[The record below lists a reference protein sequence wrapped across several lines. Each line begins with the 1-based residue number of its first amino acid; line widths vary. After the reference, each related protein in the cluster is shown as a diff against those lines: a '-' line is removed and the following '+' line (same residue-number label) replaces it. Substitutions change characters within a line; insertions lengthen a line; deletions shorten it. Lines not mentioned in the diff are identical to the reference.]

1 MITPYLTFNGNCK
14 EALAFYRS
22 VFPCGEPSILP
33 YGDYMP
39 EGSPTPPEL
48 LRGWVMHAEMTVCGT
63 NVWFADSAQSPGNS
77 GLITLSAIVPTEG
90 KRWPYMTRFAPAA
103 RSRCRRPSPSTVCF
117 TPWSGT
123 GSEYPGRSSP
133 RKRPYRMTPSW
144 PDD

>member
-77 GLITLSAIVPTEG
+77 GLITLSAIVPTGREALAIYDALCAG
-90 KRWPYMTRFAPAA
+90 GTVTLPPTVTFYSVFHAVVRDRVGVPWQIVAEEAP
-103 RSRCRRPSPSTVCF
+103 V
-117 TPWSGT
+117 
-123 GSEYPGRSSP
+123 
-133 RKRPYRMTPSW
+133 K
-144 PDD
+144 DDAVMA

>member
-48 LRGWVMHAEMTVCGT
+48 LRSWVMHAEMTVCGT

-90 KRWPYMTRFAPAA
+90 EARAIYDALCAGGTVTLPPTVTFYSVFHAVVRDRFGVPWQIVAEEAPIQDD
-103 RSRCRRPSPSTVCF
+103 TV
-117 TPWSGT
+117 
-123 GSEYPGRSSP
+123 
-133 RKRPYRMTPSW
+133 MA
-144 PDD
+144 

>member
-77 GLITLSAIVPTEG
+77 GLITLSAIVPTGREALAIYDALCAG
-90 KRWPYMTRFAPAA
+90 GTVTLPPTVTFYSVFHAVVRDRFGVPWQIVAEEAP
-103 RSRCRRPSPSTVCF
+103 VQ
-117 TPWSGT
+117 
-123 GSEYPGRSSP
+123 
-133 RKRPYRMTPSW
+133 
-144 PDD
+144 DDAVTA

>member
-22 VFPCGEPSILP
+22 VFPCGEPSVLP

-48 LRGWVMHAEMTVCGT
+48 LRSWVMHAEMTVCGT

-77 GLITLSAIVPTEG
+77 GLITLSAIVPTGREALAIYDALCAG
-90 KRWPYMTRFAPAA
+90 GTVTLPPTVTFYSVFHAVVMDRFGVPWQIVAEDAP
-103 RSRCRRPSPSTVCF
+103 VQ
-117 TPWSGT
+117 
-123 GSEYPGRSSP
+123 
-133 RKRPYRMTPSW
+133 
-144 PDD
+144 DDAVIA

>member
-22 VFPCGEPSILP
+22 VFPCGEPSVLP

-48 LRGWVMHAEMTVCGT
+48 LRSWVMHAEMTVCGT
-63 NVWFADSAQSPGNS
+63 NVWFADSAQSPGNI

-90 KRWPYMTRFAPAA
+90 EARAIYDALCAGGTVTLPPTVTFYSVFHAVVRDRFGVPWQIVAEEAP
-103 RSRCRRPSPSTVCF
+103 VQ
-117 TPWSGT
+117 
-123 GSEYPGRSSP
+123 
-133 RKRPYRMTPSW
+133 
-144 PDD
+144 DDAVMA

>member
-22 VFPCGEPSILP
+22 VFPCGEPSVLP

-48 LRGWVMHAEMTVCGT
+48 LRNWVMHAEMTVCGT

-90 KRWPYMTRFAPAA
+90 EALAIYDALCAGGTVTLPPTVTFYSVFHAVVRDRFGVPWQIVAEEAP
-103 RSRCRRPSPSTVCF
+103 VQ
-117 TPWSGT
+117 
-123 GSEYPGRSSP
+123 
-133 RKRPYRMTPSW
+133 
-144 PDD
+144 DDAVTA

>member
-33 YGDYMP
+33 FGDYMP

-48 LRGWVMHAEMTVCGT
+48 LRSWVMHAEMTVCGT

-90 KRWPYMTRFAPAA
+90 EARAIYDALCAGGTVTLPPTVTFYSVFHAVVRDRFGVPWQIVAEEAPIQ
-103 RSRCRRPSPSTVCF
+103 
-117 TPWSGT
+117 
-123 GSEYPGRSSP
+123 
-133 RKRPYRMTPSW
+133 
-144 PDD
+144 DDTIMA

>member
-48 LRGWVMHAEMTVCGT
+48 LRSWVMHAEMTVCGT

-77 GLITLSAIVPTEG
+77 GLITLSAIVPTGREALAIYDALCAG
-90 KRWPYMTRFAPAA
+90 GTVTLPPTVTFYSVFHAVVRDRFGVPWQIVAEEAP
-103 RSRCRRPSPSTVCF
+103 VQ
-117 TPWSGT
+117 
-123 GSEYPGRSSP
+123 
-133 RKRPYRMTPSW
+133 
-144 PDD
+144 DDAVTA

>member
-22 VFPCGEPSILP
+22 VFPCGEPSVLP

-48 LRGWVMHAEMTVCGT
+48 LRSWVMHAEMTVCGT

-90 KRWPYMTRFAPAA
+90 EARAIYDALCAGGTVTLPPTVTFYSVFHAVVMDRFGVPWQIVAEEAP
-103 RSRCRRPSPSTVCF
+103 VQ
-117 TPWSGT
+117 
-123 GSEYPGRSSP
+123 
-133 RKRPYRMTPSW
+133 
-144 PDD
+144 DDVNTA

>member
-14 EALAFYRS
+14 EVLAFYRS
-22 VFPCGEPSILP
+22 VFPCGEPIVLP

-48 LRGWVMHAEMTVCGT
+48 LRSWVMHAEMTVCGT

-90 KRWPYMTRFAPAA
+90 EAMAIYDALCA
-103 RSRCRRPSPSTVCF
+103 
-117 TPWSGT
+117 SGT
-123 GSEYPGRSSP
+123 VTLPPTVTFYSVFHAVVRDRFGVPWQIVAEEAPVQ
-133 RKRPYRMTPSW
+133 
-144 PDD
+144 DDVITA

>member
-48 LRGWVMHAEMTVCGT
+48 LRSWVMHAEMTVCGT

-90 KRWPYMTRFAPAA
+90 EARAIYDALCAGGTVTLPPTVTFYSVFHAVVRDRFGVPWQIVAEEAPIQ
-103 RSRCRRPSPSTVCF
+103 
-117 TPWSGT
+117 
-123 GSEYPGRSSP
+123 
-133 RKRPYRMTPSW
+133 
-144 PDD
+144 DDTIMA

>member
-33 YGDYMP
+33 FGDYMP

-48 LRGWVMHAEMTVCGT
+48 LRSWVMHAEMTVCGT

-77 GLITLSAIVPTEG
+77 GLITLSAIVPTGREALAIYDALCAG
-90 KRWPYMTRFAPAA
+90 GTVTLPPTITFYSVFHAVVRDRFGVPWQIVAEEAP
-103 RSRCRRPSPSTVCF
+103 VQ
-117 TPWSGT
+117 
-123 GSEYPGRSSP
+123 
-133 RKRPYRMTPSW
+133 
-144 PDD
+144 DDAVMA

>member
-22 VFPCGEPSILP
+22 VFPCGEPSVLP

-90 KRWPYMTRFAPAA
+90 EAMAIYDALCAGGTVTLPPTVTFYSVFHAVVRDRFGVPWQIVAEEAP
-103 RSRCRRPSPSTVCF
+103 VQ
-117 TPWSGT
+117 
-123 GSEYPGRSSP
+123 
-133 RKRPYRMTPSW
+133 
-144 PDD
+144 DDATMA

>member
-22 VFPCGEPSILP
+22 VFPCGEPSVLP

-48 LRGWVMHAEMTVCGT
+48 LRSWVMHAEMTVCGT

-77 GLITLSAIVPTEG
+77 GLITLSAIVPTGREALAIYDALCAG
-90 KRWPYMTRFAPAA
+90 GTVTLPPTVTFYSVFHAVVRDRFGVPWQIVAEEAP
-103 RSRCRRPSPSTVCF
+103 VQ
-117 TPWSGT
+117 
-123 GSEYPGRSSP
+123 
-133 RKRPYRMTPSW
+133 
-144 PDD
+144 DDAVMA

>member
-1 MITPYLTFNGNCK
+1 MITPYLAFNGNCK

-22 VFPCGEPSILP
+22 VFPCGEPSVLP

-77 GLITLSAIVPTEG
+77 GLITLSAIVPTGREALAIYDALCAG
-90 KRWPYMTRFAPAA
+90 GTVTLPPTVTFYSVFHAVVRDRFGVPWQIVAEEAP
-103 RSRCRRPSPSTVCF
+103 VQ
-117 TPWSGT
+117 
-123 GSEYPGRSSP
+123 
-133 RKRPYRMTPSW
+133 
-144 PDD
+144 DDAVMA

>member
-22 VFPCGEPSILP
+22 VFPCGEPSVLP

-48 LRGWVMHAEMTVCGT
+48 LRSWVMHAEMTVCGT

-77 GLITLSAIVPTEG
+77 GLITLSAIVPTGREALAIYDALCPG
-90 KRWPYMTRFAPAA
+90 GTVTLPPTVTFYSVFHAVVRDRFGVPWQIVAEEAP
-103 RSRCRRPSPSTVCF
+103 VQ
-117 TPWSGT
+117 
-123 GSEYPGRSSP
+123 
-133 RKRPYRMTPSW
+133 
-144 PDD
+144 DDAVTA

>member
-22 VFPCGEPSILP
+22 VFPCGEPSVLP

-63 NVWFADSAQSPGNS
+63 NVWFADSAQSPENS

-90 KRWPYMTRFAPAA
+90 EAMAIYDALCAGGTVTLPPTVTFYSVFHAVVRDRFGVPWQIVAEEAPIQ
-103 RSRCRRPSPSTVCF
+103 
-117 TPWSGT
+117 
-123 GSEYPGRSSP
+123 
-133 RKRPYRMTPSW
+133 
-144 PDD
+144 DDTIMA

>member
-48 LRGWVMHAEMTVCGT
+48 LRSWVMHAEMTVCGT
-63 NVWFADSAQSPGNS
+63 NVWFADSAQAPGNS

-90 KRWPYMTRFAPAA
+90 EALAIYDALCAGGTVTLPPTVTFYSVFHAVVRDRFGVPWQIVAEEAP
-103 RSRCRRPSPSTVCF
+103 VQ
-117 TPWSGT
+117 
-123 GSEYPGRSSP
+123 
-133 RKRPYRMTPSW
+133 
-144 PDD
+144 DDAVTA

>member
-22 VFPCGEPSILP
+22 VFPCGEPSVLP

-48 LRGWVMHAEMTVCGT
+48 LRSWVMHAEMTVCGT

-77 GLITLSAIVPTEG
+77 GLITLSAIVPTGREALARYDALCAG
-90 KRWPYMTRFAPAA
+90 GTVTLPPTVTFYSVFHAVVRDRFGVPWQIVAEEAP
-103 RSRCRRPSPSTVCF
+103 VQ
-117 TPWSGT
+117 
-123 GSEYPGRSSP
+123 
-133 RKRPYRMTPSW
+133 
-144 PDD
+144 DDAVMA

>member
-90 KRWPYMTRFAPAA
+90 EALAIYDALCAGGTVTLPPTVTFYSVFHAVVRDRFGVLWQIVAEEAP
-103 RSRCRRPSPSTVCF
+103 VQ
-117 TPWSGT
+117 
-123 GSEYPGRSSP
+123 
-133 RKRPYRMTPSW
+133 
-144 PDD
+144 DDAVMA

>member
-22 VFPCGEPSILP
+22 VFPCGEPSVLP

-48 LRGWVMHAEMTVCGT
+48 LRSWVMHAEMTVCGT

-90 KRWPYMTRFAPAA
+90 EALAIYDALCAGGTVTLPPTVTFYSVFHAVVRDRFGVPWQIVAEEAP
-103 RSRCRRPSPSTVCF
+103 VQ
-117 TPWSGT
+117 
-123 GSEYPGRSSP
+123 
-133 RKRPYRMTPSW
+133 
-144 PDD
+144 DDAVIA

>member
-22 VFPCGEPSILP
+22 VFPCGEPSVLP

-48 LRGWVMHAEMTVCGT
+48 LRSWVMHAEMTVCGT

-77 GLITLSAIVPTEG
+77 GLITLSAIVPTGREAMAIYDALCAG
-90 KRWPYMTRFAPAA
+90 GTVTLPPTVTFYSVFHAVVRDRFGVPWQIVAEEAP
-103 RSRCRRPSPSTVCF
+103 VQ
-117 TPWSGT
+117 
-123 GSEYPGRSSP
+123 
-133 RKRPYRMTPSW
+133 
-144 PDD
+144 DDVITA